1 MAEVRTLDL
10 YHAPRAGSGDRFPTK
25 RSAVMQRRVPA
36 FNVTICVVLLQLL
49 VIMGGGIA
57 SAAAQNS
64 SPQSSPEASPIRSP
78 DATPQAG
85 AQVDLAQIAM
95 APGSEQADAD
105 PNATLTLNLG
115 SEITTG
121 DPQVLAFLNEIEI
134 SSKIFSPLL
143 ALNEENRPAAHAA
156 ESVTLSPDG
165 KTYTFTLRSDM
176 TYSDGVPV
184 TAANYAYAIKR
195 GCSPE
200 VAGDYSNIL
209 FAIVGCEEWRG
220 ADPAAADLAQ
230 LEASVDESIS
240 ALDDRTLRIQLK
252 FAAGYFPYVMAT
264 WITFPSREDLV
275 EAGGPDWWMD
285 PTRYVGNGPFKLV
298 SWTSGQEWRFERN
311 ETYFKGVP
319 GIQTLVYREV
329 DSPETELLAYQ
340 QGEFDLIGPS
350 SSLFPQIQADP
361 TLSQQLQRQ
370 VGAST
375 FFMAFNNAAAP
386 FDDVRVRQAF
396 ASALNRDQYI
406 NQIANGVGR
415 PATTF
420 LYEGI
425 PGYQTDVQ
433 QTFDPVRA
441 KQLLADAGYAD
452 GEGFPTLQLRYAS
465 DSAAAQQVAT
475 YWAQNILQVLS
486 VTIEPTP
493 MDVAEIQRLRTERD
507 PSLILYTAN
516 WFEDY
521 PHPQNWLSLVFGPG
535 STRSP
540 LGWDNAE
547 FNDLV
552 TQADQLPIEEA
563 IPLYQ
568 QADALLTEQAPVAFY
583 LHGENLVL
591 ISPSLKGYVTYP
603 TSVVDTVYQM
613 EKIYKTAS

>member
-1 MAEVRTLDL
+1 MKLRRQPTL
-10 YHAPRAGSGDRFPTK
+10 
-25 RSAVMQRRVPA
+25 V
-36 FNVTICVVLLQLL
+36 VTVGIVLLQVLG
-49 VIMGGGIA
+49 IMGTSI
-57 SAAAQNS
+57 AAAQDS
-64 SPQSSPEASPIRSP
+64 TPLASPGASP
-78 DATPQAG
+78 VAG
-85 AQVDLAQIAM
+85 STVQLAEIPV
-95 APGSEQADAD
+95 APGSEQPDAD

-134 SSKIFSPLL
+134 ASKVFAPLL
-143 ALNEENRPAAHAA
+143 ALNEENLPAAHAA
-156 ESVTLSPDG
+156 ESMAISADG
-165 KTYTFTLRSDM
+165 TTYTFTLRSGM

-220 ADPAAADLAQ
+220 ADPAAAETAQ
-230 LEASVDESIS
+230 LEEAVDEAIR
-240 ALDDRTLRIQLK
+240 ALDDRTLQIQLK

-264 WITFPSREDLV
+264 WITYPSRQDLV
-275 EAGGPDWWMD
+275 EQGGPDWWMD
-285 PTRYVGNGPFKLV
+285 PTLYVGNGPFKVV
-298 SWTSGQEWRFERN
+298 SWTRDQEWRFERN
-311 ETYFKGVP
+311 DSYFKGAP
-319 GIQTLVYREV
+319 GIETLVYREV

-350 SSLFPQIQADP
+350 STLFPQIQADP

-370 VGAST
+370 VGANT
-375 FFMAFNNAAAP
+375 YYMAFNNAAEP
-386 FDDVRVRQAF
+386 FNNLQVRQAF
-396 ASALNRDQYI
+396 AAALNREQYI
-406 NQIANGVGR
+406 NQILNGVGR

-420 LYEGI
+420 LYPGI
-425 PGYQTDVQ
+425 PGYQEETQ
-433 QTFDPVRA
+433 QTYDPERA
-441 KQLLADAGYAD
+441 KQLLAEAGYPN

-465 DSAAAQQVAT
+465 DSAAAQQIAT
-475 YWAQNILQVLS
+475 YWAQNLLQVLN

-493 MDVAEIQRLRTERD
+493 IDVAELQRLRTERD
-507 PSLILYTAN
+507 PSLIIYLGN

-547 FNDLV
+547 FNELV

-568 QADALLTEQAPVAFY
+568 QADALLAEQAPVAFY
-583 LHGENLVL
+583 LHGENLALV
-591 ISPSLKGYVTYP
+591 SPALQGYVTYP